1 MCLLHG
7 VAFMNLGYFNMPLA
21 GARNL
26 IISSLVL
33 PPFFFFLLLFDKIT
47 SSFYCCLAT
56 VHFFFL
62 SASPCCCGA
71 VLRFCLLF
79 PFLPCFLF
87 LDFGLWLL
95 YFRFLG
101 VSSNEND
108 MHLGA

>member
-56 VHFFFL
+56 VHFFSFR
-62 SASPCCCGA
+62 P
-71 VLRFCLLF
+71 LLVAAA
-79 PFLPCFLF
+79 PF
-87 LDFGLWLL
+87 
-95 YFRFLG
+95 
-101 VSSNEND
+101 
-108 MHLGA
+108 